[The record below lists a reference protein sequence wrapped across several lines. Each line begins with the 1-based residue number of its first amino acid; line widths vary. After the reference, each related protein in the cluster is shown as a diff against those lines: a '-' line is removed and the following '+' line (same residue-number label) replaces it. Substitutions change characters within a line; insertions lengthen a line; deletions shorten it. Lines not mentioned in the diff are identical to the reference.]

1 MGKVVDFHTHAF
13 PDDLADRAIRAL
25 EAEAPGMKAFHD
37 GRVSSL
43 LSSMDRAGI
52 DTSVVCSIATKAA
65 QFEPILDWSKKIRS
79 GRIVP
84 FPSFHP
90 SDRAYRERIRHIRGE
105 GFKGVKLHPYYQ
117 DFYLDEERMFG
128 VYEAIAREGLV
139 MVMHTGYDMAFERI
153 RRADPA
159 RVLAVHEK
167 FPELK
172 MVATHLGAW
181 QQWDEAR
188 ELLIGRDVYMELSFS
203 IEYLSERA
211 RELIL
216 SHPEGYVLFGTDSPW
231 TGQKETLDKVLGLG
245 LDQETEDALL
255 GGNAVRLLGPV

>member
-1 MGKVVDFHTHAF
+1 MVKIVDFHTHAF
-13 PDDLADRAIRAL
+13 PDELADRAIEAL
-25 EAEAPGMKAFHD
+25 EAGSAGAKAFLD

-52 DTSVVCSIATKAA
+52 ETSVVCSIATKPA
-65 QFEPILDWSKKIRS
+65 QFEPILSWSKKIRS

-90 SDRAYRERIRHIRGE
+90 SDGDYREHVLRIKGE

-128 VYEAIAREGLV
+128 VYEAIAREGLI
-139 MVMHTGYDMAFERI
+139 MVMHTGFDIAFARV

-159 RVLAVHEK
+159 RVLSVHER
-167 FPELK
+167 FPELR

-181 QQWDEAR
+181 QQWDEVS
-188 ELLIGRDVYMELSFS
+188 EILIGRDIYVELSFS
-203 IEYLSERA
+203 IEYLKDRA
-211 RELIL
+211 KDIIL
-216 SHPEGYVLFGTDSPW
+216 SHPEGHVLFGTDSPW
-231 TGQKETLDKVLGLG
+231 TGQKETLDKVRGLGLG
-245 LDQETEDALL
+245 ERLEEALL
-255 GGNAVRLLGPV
+255 GGNALRLLGLI